1 MITTERGNALLV
13 GVGGTGKQSLTRLA
27 AHMCQYNCFQIELT
41 RGYGYEAF
49 HEDLRKIF
57 KVAGGKGE
65 DTVFLFTDTQIVV
78 EEFLEDI
85 NNILNSG
92 EVPNLFEKDEL
103 EQVMGM
109 CRPAVKAA
117 GLNEGDRDTVW
128 QFFVNRVREKLL
140 SLIHI

>member
-85 NNILNSG
+85 NKSCWKRCRHRRGKRHFVRSWWG
-92 EVPNLFEKDEL
+92 E
-103 EQVMGM
+103 
-109 CRPAVKAA
+109 C
-117 GLNEGDRDTVW
+117 
-128 QFFVNRVREKLL
+128 QFGA
-140 SLIHI
+140 IPP